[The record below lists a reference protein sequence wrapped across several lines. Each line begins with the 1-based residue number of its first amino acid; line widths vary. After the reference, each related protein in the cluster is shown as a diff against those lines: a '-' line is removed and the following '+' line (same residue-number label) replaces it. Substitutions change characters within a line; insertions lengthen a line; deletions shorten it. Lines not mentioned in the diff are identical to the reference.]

1 MLVGGFLESTNE
13 LFDSMRDA
21 LSGSTH
27 TGQIEF
33 NEQQHVLNFKTRFLS
48 KTLTWTIQ
56 LEKLDFLIKRV
67 EHMDRRI
74 SAHEAGEWTWTLSH
88 PRFDN
93 LVKSGFE
100 FLQIVKQCVKRNKTR
115 LRRIVRKEAWNLWKS
130 GTCPLIVSV
139 IMKISANS
147 IAS

>member
-1 MLVGGFLESTNE
+1 
-13 LFDSMRDA
+13 MRDA

-67 EHMDRRI
+67 EHMGRRI

-93 LVKSGFE
+93 LVKPGFE
-100 FLQIVKQCVKRNKTR
+100 FFADCKTVRQTQQNPAKTYREKRGMESLEVWNVPVDRVGNNEDFRQQYCVLT
-115 LRRIVRKEAWNLWKS
+115 
-130 GTCPLIVSV
+130 P
-139 IMKISANS
+139 SAS
-147 IAS
+147 